1 MTKSSVHKISA
12 KPSGPEHKRLG
23 LNDRLALISLINEG
37 VRLGTSDSPMVADLF
52 SELGNLVDATVSG
65 AKIDRLKP
73 EGDHNGFKVFEIN
86 AETGENLGRL
96 NMLYLKKPIP
106 CYYLVYVEVAAPFRK
121 KGLGN
126 RILLAFRDF
135 LIEKSAV
142 GILDNIIPEEEPTYD
157 IYLKLDWK
165 SVEEITGTP
174 VADGDSQYMVFVP
187 PALAERNLRDAILK
201 LVHHLTRKRPTI
213 DMRDNEL
220 MVRRTID
227 EFKELY
233 AALVKYFEEGIRRGE
248 NDSFMRFMFTRFVT
262 KYLGFRRRISHLLGY
277 TGGESLEQIVLD
289 SEVRALPVQSYAPR
303 DLAGSPF
310 FQTGDKEL
318 WLHLP
323 EALKKFPARIIE
335 SLPNYRRP
343 NLVSWMEEKGISSSD
358 TLTIGDLLDLGFDP
372 TRLKEIT
379 IEGSDFIFE
388 RMQARMLPDLERRK
402 ELLGDLNAELGGV
415 RLRNA
420 AVHVNLPLLV
430 IRDRGNGYVL
440 RRKVAGIHWE
450 EAVEQLQTAPELK
463 SLNESMAIDVM
474 TRSTVRKTQDWM
486 KSRLNQED
494 EFLLDQFT
502 YFVSWDLEANQP
514 KLVVDFSGSYLESI
528 WVA

>member
-1 MTKSSVHKISA
+1 MA
-12 KPSGPEHKRLG
+12 KPSVHSSSSEPSGQEHRRLG
-23 LNDRLALISLINEG
+23 INDRLALISLMDEG
-37 VRLGTSDSPMVADLF
+37 IRAGSSDSPMVADLF
-52 SELGNLVDATVSG
+52 AELGDLVDATVSG
-65 AKIDRLKP
+65 AKVDRLKP
-73 EGDHNGFKVFEIN
+73 EDAQNGFKVFEIN

-96 NMLYLKKPIP
+96 HMLYLKKPIP

-126 RILLAFRDF
+126 LILRTFRDF
-135 LIEKSAV
+135 LSEKSAV

-165 SVEEITGTP
+165 PVEEITGTP
-174 VADGDSQYMVFVP
+174 APDLESQYMVFVP
-187 PALAERNLRDAILK
+187 SALAERDLKDAILK
-201 LVHHLTRKRPTI
+201 LVHHLNRKRPTI

-220 MVRRTID
+220 MVSRTID

-233 AALVKYFEEGIRRGE
+233 AALLKYFEKGIRRGE

-262 KYLGFRRRISHLLGY
+262 KYLGFRRRISQLVGY

-289 SEVRALPVQSYAPR
+289 SEIRALPVQSYAPR
-303 DLAGSPF
+303 DLAGSPSF
-310 FQTGDKEL
+310 YTGDKEL

-323 EALKKFPARIIE
+323 EALKKFPARMIE
-335 SLPNYRRP
+335 TLPNYRRP
-343 NLVSWMEEKGISSSD
+343 NLLSWMEEKGVSSSD
-358 TLTIGDLLDLGFDP
+358 TLRIGDLLDLGFDP

-379 IEGSDFIFE
+379 IEAGDFIFE

-402 ELLGDLNAELGGV
+402 ELLGDLTAELSGV
-415 RLRNA
+415 KLRNA

-440 RRKVAGIHWE
+440 RRKIAGIHWE
-450 EAVEQLQTAPELK
+450 EAVEQLQTATALK
-463 SLNESMAIDVM
+463 DLNESMAIDGM
-474 TRSTVRKTQDWM
+474 TRSTVRRTQDWLR
-486 KSRLNQED
+486 SHLNKDD

-502 YFVSWDLEANQP
+502 YFISWDLEANQP
-514 KLVVDFSGSYLESI
+514 KIVVDFAGSYLESI
-528 WVA
+528 WVS